1 MNRPDPGPALI
12 AGVSLLTAAI
22 FIVAIPDHVFDS
34 SWPIHARNH
43 ALQSLFWI
51 VGFCL
56 LTTLVALKPLQN
68 GAEWA
73 LWGVGLAGGFVF
85 GGYFVPIVVTGGGA
99 PGLLDDVVFTVLFT
113 TYAAGVGLAFSDQRT
128 DGP

>member
-1 MNRPDPGPALI
+1 MNRPSPGPALI
-12 AGVSLLTAAI
+12 AGVSLVTAAI

-56 LTTLVALKPLQN
+56 LTTVVALKPLQN
-68 GAEWA
+68 GTDWA
-73 LWGVGLAGGFVF
+73 LWAVALAGGFVF
-85 GGYFVPIVVTGGGA
+85 GGYFVPIVVTGDGA
-99 PGLLDDVVFTVLFT
+99 PGLLDDIVFAVLFAH
-113 TYAAGVGLAFSDQRT
+113 YAAGVGLAYSDQSN
-128 DGP
+128 DGL